1 MNPLHSCEYIGDVAP
16 GACAVAQS
24 EARAA
29 RRASIVELVAMHT
42 RVSTIKDAKRVRAL
56 ICAAIGAGSRRGLA
70 LKGLNRQLRRR
81 LHDLRDN
88 EVGHIDATCVRI
100 LLRHSRQGPVLIT
113 VLVGTNNAVQVGALS
128 FHEESISKRRSR
140 EALLVKNVDI
150 RTVNAV
156 ALRWRSGG
164 APVALPGAF

>member
-1 MNPLHSCEYIGDVAP
+1 
-16 GACAVAQS
+16 
-24 EARAA
+24 
-29 RRASIVELVAMHT
+29 MHT
-42 RVSTIKDAKRVRAL
+42 RVIMIKDTKRVRAL

-70 LKGLNRQLRRR
+70 LKGLNRRLRRR

-128 FHEESISKRRSR
+128 FHEESIGKRRSR

-150 RTVNAV
+150 RTVNAGVVPEINRAEREWFRLLVGPNIICV
-156 ALRWRSGG
+156 ANLDKAFAEQNTQVRSEHPCLTR
-164 APVALPGAF
+164 ASK